1 MPQRFPRFPT
11 SHAWLISEVILY
23 SEESFGASVSWAEE
37 NEYMDFVEYV
47 TFLHKMAKRG
57 PRSGGGGGESGL
69 NEAA

>member
-11 SHAWLISEVILY
+11 FHASLIFEVILY
-23 SEESFGASVSWAEE
+23 SEESFRASVSWAEE

-57 PRSGGGGGESGL
+57 PRMGESGL